1 MKVSLRI
8 IENCFVVFSL
18 LILSNALFPVL
29 NQMGGLQPNENN
41 PITQG
46 IFLIIRI
53 GIIFLAIAWYKRIF
67 RIVIKEKL
75 LWPVVG
81 MALVSVFWSA
91 APLETLRNSI
101 VLLASTLFGIYLAAR
116 YNLNE
121 QLRLLAWALGIG
133 AILSLILAIAL
144 PSYGV
149 MGTSDF
155 YTSQEVAHS
164 GVWKG
169 IYGHKNIL
177 GQFMSLGALVFF
189 FLTTSSRKYL
199 WVKWVGFCLCVSLL
213 LLSTA
218 KTALIV
224 FLVTMAVIPLYR
236 ALRWNQTFALAFFIV
251 LILVS
256 GAMATLF
263 LNNAETILGAFGR
276 DTTLTGRT
284 LLWPAV
290 LYKIWQ
296 RPWLGYGYGGFWL
309 GWEGESADVWRIV
322 RWEVLHAHNGFLDL
336 WLNIG
341 LLGLLAF
348 ALSFLATCLQA
359 VSWVRRTNT
368 AEGIWPLAYLTFLI
382 LANLGESS
390 LMRLQSIWILYVAL
404 SLSMQNMSENL
415 AASKTFS
422 QQKVKRKTMKQ
433 IMQNSQGGGA

>member
-1 MKVSLRI
+1 MSVLRLA
-8 IENCFVVFSL
+8 ERGFVVLSYLLFTDAISPVVNEVRGLPPNQTDPITKILFLGIQTGIIL
-18 LILSNALFPVL
+18 LIVV
-29 NQMGGLQPNENN
+29 
-41 PITQG
+41 
-46 IFLIIRI
+46 
-53 GIIFLAIAWYKRIF
+53 WWKRVV
-67 RIVIKEKL
+67 RIVIKEKF
-75 LWPVVG
+75 LWVFLG
-81 MALVSVFWSA
+81 ITLASVFWST
-91 APLETLRNSI
+91 APGVTLQRVVI
-101 VLLASTLFGIYLAAR
+101 LLRATLFGVYLAAR
-116 YNLNE
+116 YSLKE
-121 QLRLLAWALGIG
+121 QLQFVAWALGI
-133 AILSLILAIAL
+133 AAVLSLMFVIAL

-177 GQFMSLGALVFF
+177 GHFMSLGALVFF
-189 FLTTSSRKYL
+189 FLATSSRKYV

-224 FLVTMAVIPLYR
+224 FVVTMAVIPLYK

-251 LILVS
+251 LILVG

-263 LNNAETILGAFGR
+263 LNNAETILGTFGR

-309 GWEGESADVWRIV
+309 GWDGESADVWRIV
-322 RWEVLHAHNGFLDL
+322 RWEVPHAHNGFLDV

-348 ALSFLATCLQA
+348 ALSFLATWLQA
-359 VSWVRRTNT
+359 LSWARRTKT
-368 AEGIWPLAYLTFLI
+368 AEGLWPFAYLTFLI
-382 LANLGESS
+382 LTNLGESTFF
-390 LMRLQSIWILYVAL
+390 RLQSIWVLYVAL
-404 SLSMQNMSENL
+404 TLSMQNMNENL
-415 AASKTFS
+415 AASKPSS
-422 QQKVKRKTMKQ
+422 QQKVKKGTSKQ
-433 IMQNSQGGGA
+433 IMQNSHEGRG

>member
-1 MKVSLRI
+1 MSKLIRI
-8 IENCFVVFSL
+8 IEKGFVVFSL
-18 LILSNALFPVL
+18 LIFSNALFPVV
-29 NQMGGLQPNENN
+29 NQMRGLQPNESD

-53 GIIFLAIAWYKRIF
+53 GIIFLAIAWYKKILRI
-67 RIVIKEKL
+67 IIKEKL
-75 LWPVVG
+75 LWFVVG

-116 YNLNE
+116 YKLNE
-121 QLRLLAWALGIG
+121 QLRLLAWTLGIG

-177 GQFMSLGALVFF
+177 GHFMSLGALVFF

-224 FLVTMAVIPLYR
+224 FLITIAVIPLYK
-236 ALRWNQTFALAFFIV
+236 AFRWNQTFALAFFIV
-251 LILVS
+251 LILVG

-309 GWEGESADVWRIV
+309 GWDGESADVWRIV
-322 RWEVLHAHNGFLDL
+322 RWEVPHAHNGFLDV

-348 ALSFLATCLQA
+348 ALSFLATWLQA
-359 VSWVRRTNT
+359 LSWARRTKT
-368 AEGIWPLAYLTFLI
+368 AEGLWPFAYLTFLI
-382 LANLGESS
+382 LTNLGESTFF
-390 LMRLQSIWILYVAL
+390 RLQSIWVLYVAL
-404 SLSMQNMSENL
+404 TLSMQNMNENL
-415 AASKTFS
+415 AASRPSS
-422 QQKVKRKTMKQ
+422 QQKVKKGTSKQ
-433 IMQNSQGGGA
+433 IKQSSQGGKA